1 MIDASTVTLTI
12 AFTDPELDAEEQ
24 EVEAQQLLDQLAD
37 LEEVKTG
44 RILDP
49 NPPEGNKALGAIV
62 FGALT
67 AEISKES
74 FKQLTAFL
82 SQRLGEKAPTVK
94 VKVKA
99 PDGREIEIE
108 VNDKSVTFDSAMR
121 KAQDFINNK
130 KDGDPAG

>member
-1 MIDASTVTLTI
+1 
-12 AFTDPELDAEEQ
+12 LDD
-24 EVEAQQLLDQLAD
+24 V
-37 LEEVKTG
+37 VTG
-44 RILDP
+44 RVPDP
-49 NPPEGNKALGAIV
+49 HPPVGNKALGAIV

-82 SQRLGEKAPTVK
+82 SQRLGEKASTVK

-108 VNDKSVTFDSAMR
+108 VNDKSVTFDSAMQ
-121 KAQDFINNK
+121 KAQDFINNQ
-130 KDGDPAG
+130 KDKD